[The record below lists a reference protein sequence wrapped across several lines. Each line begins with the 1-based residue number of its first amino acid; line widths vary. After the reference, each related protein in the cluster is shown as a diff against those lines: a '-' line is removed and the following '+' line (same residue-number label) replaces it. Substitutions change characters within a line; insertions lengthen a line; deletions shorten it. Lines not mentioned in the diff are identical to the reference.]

1 MVISRIVSTL
11 SRPLV
16 WLVFRPDVHGAARI
30 PDGGCVVSANHLS
43 GFDSWALTYVAPSR
57 PLRSMGKSDLFRS
70 PVLAPIIRS
79 LGVFPARD
87 VGALAG
93 GVPTAVALATAGEP
107 VAIFPEGAR
116 RRGTVRRPR
125 HGAARTALLAGVP
138 LVPVAIAGTDGWRD
152 LVRWRISVGDPIL
165 LDDLRE
171 QDPESA
177 VREATRRLWHEIRTL
192 EAELAS
198 AEVAAARRGDAPG
211 KNRTCASPG
220 DCSPLGVRC
229 V

>member
-1 MVISRIVSTL
+1 MVIHRIVSTL

-16 WLVFRPDVHGAARI
+16 WLVFRPDVQGTARI
-30 PDGGCVVSANHLS
+30 PESGCVVSANHLS
-43 GFDSWALTYVAPSR
+43 GFDSWALTYVTRSR
-57 PLRSMGKSDLFRS
+57 PPRNMGKSDLFRN

-79 LGVFPARD
+79 LGAFPARD

-93 GVPTAVALATAGEP
+93 GVPTAVALAAAGQP

-138 LVPVAIAGTDGWRD
+138 LIPVAIAGTDGWRD
-152 LVRWRISVGDPIL
+152 RERWRIAVGDPIQ
-165 LDDLRE
+165 LDDLRA

-177 VREATRRLWHEIRTL
+177 VREATRRLWHEIRAL
-192 EAELAS
+192 EDDLAPTG
-198 AEVAAARRGDAPG
+198 VAA
-211 KNRTCASPG
+211 
-220 DCSPLGVRC
+220 
-229 V
+229 